1 MGKEAKTNAMR
12 ILEREKVPYTA
23 HEYAHEEGVAVAGVD
38 VAGSMGEDPACVY
51 KTLVT
56 QGSSKNYF
64 VFVIPVAA
72 ELDLKAAA
80 RSVGEKSVAMIHVAD
95 INKVTGYVRG
105 GCSPVGMK
113 KQFVTVLD
121 ESILAQPTVMVSG
134 GRIGTQVEL
143 APADLIK
150 AARATTAA
158 ITMGVGT
165 VMAAKKI
172 VMVITGADKA
182 DILYKVFFGP
192 VTPEVPG
199 SILQFHPDVTLIC
212 DEAAAARM
220 PQ

>member
-12 ILEREKVPYTA
+12 ILERAKVPYTA
-23 HEYAHEEGVAVAGVD
+23 HEYAHEEGVAVN
-38 VAGSMGEDPACVY
+38 PACVY

-113 KQFVTVLD
+113 KQYTTVFD
-121 ESILAQPTVMVSG
+121 ESVLAQEKVYVSG
-134 GRIGTQVEL
+134 GRIGTQVCC
-143 APADLIK
+143 APADLIR
-150 AARATTAA
+150 AARAATA
-158 ITMGVGT
+158 
-165 VMAAKKI
+165 KI
-172 VMVITGADKA
+172 I
-182 DILYKVFFGP
+182 F
-192 VTPEVPG
+192 
-199 SILQFHPDVTLIC
+199 
-212 DEAAAARM
+212 
-220 PQ
+220 